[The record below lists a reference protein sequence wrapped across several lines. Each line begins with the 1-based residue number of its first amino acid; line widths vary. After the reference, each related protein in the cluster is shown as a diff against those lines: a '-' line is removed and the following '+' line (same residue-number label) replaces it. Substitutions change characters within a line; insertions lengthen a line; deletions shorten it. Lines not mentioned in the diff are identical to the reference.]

1 MDFFPLYNAWY
12 FSSKNEFIPFDSQ
25 IKPNK
30 EELYRPLPDYLTIK
44 DSDIHGLGLFAIE
57 DINKNTTLGLTHL
70 IIGKKTFRTPLG
82 GFINHS
88 DSPNCEKIEK
98 NNELYLNTIKNIKKN
113 EELTVFYTLYNVETR
128 TK

>member
-1 MDFFPLYNAWY
+1 MDFSPLHNAWY
-12 FSSKNEFIPFDSQ
+12 FSPKKEFIPFDRQ

-30 EELYRPLPDYLTIK
+30 EELYKPLPDYLTIK
-44 DSDIHGLGLFAIE
+44 DSDIHGLGVFAIE
-57 DINKNTTLGLTHL
+57 DIDKNTILGLTHL

-82 GFINHS
+82 GFINHN